1 MDTVLVDRCNVM
13 TFIATVGE
21 FSRESWFLYD
31 GDSGETP
38 SLFKLIEILAFLP
51 LLTAVSFYQRFSC
64 VYRGHRKVSCKREPT
79 NAKRD
84 DKKKMK
90 DERG

>member
-38 SLFKLIEILAFLP
+38 SLFKLIEILAFFAAIDGRFFLP
-51 LLTAVSFYQRFSC
+51 AIFMRLSWS
-64 VYRGHRKVSCKREPT
+64 S
-79 NAKRD
+79 
-84 DKKKMK
+84 
-90 DERG
+90 